1 MEGGWR
7 VEGRRERCISKPN
20 SLQVTVFLAAKT
32 NYFLLIV
39 SFLIS
44 FSLPPS
50 SPSSLSHVF
59 LLFSTFSFLLR
70 VGEHETKRRQLRRT
84 ASRQSDVVC
93 VRKRLFIYFN
103 VIVLTEVCQQ
113 LQRLID

>member
-1 MEGGWR
+1 M
-7 VEGRRERCISKPN
+7 EGRRERCISKPN

-59 LLFSTFSFLLR
+59 LLFSSFSFLLR
-70 VGEHETKRRQLRRT
+70 VGEHETKRRQLRDE
-84 ASRQSDVVC
+84 QSDVVC

-103 VIVLTEVCQQ
+103 FIVLTEVCQQ
-113 LQRLID
+113 LQRLIDQLAR